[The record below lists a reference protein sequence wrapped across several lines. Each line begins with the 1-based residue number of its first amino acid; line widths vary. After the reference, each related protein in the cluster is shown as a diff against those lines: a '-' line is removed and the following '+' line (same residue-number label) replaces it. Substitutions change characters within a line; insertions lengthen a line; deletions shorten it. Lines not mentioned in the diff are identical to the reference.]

1 MKINFRDVLVQFN
14 GAPITGENN
23 APFTLGQCTVNA
35 LLQPSQQQIT
45 PQDKVRRARI
55 AERAYEAEAGEG
67 DGACDMSP
75 EDVVLI
81 RDCIGQIYPPLIVM
95 RAFGM
100 LEGDDKVIQLKGA

>member
-1 MKINFRDVLVQFN
+1 MKINFRKVLTQFS
-14 GAPITGENN
+14 GEPITGENN
-23 APFTLGQCTVNA
+23 SPFTLGQCTVNA
-35 LLQPSQQQIT
+35 LLQPTQTQVS

-55 AERAYEAEAGEG
+55 AERAYEAEHEQDGE
-67 DGACDMSP
+67 CDMSP

-95 RAFGM
+95 KAFGL